1 AEPEPEPAAGR
12 STARPAGAARASS
25 ACAGEA
31 ARPAELRER
40 RERRAAPPGVLFAA
54 GRCWCGRGGQGR
66 AGTRLVGF
74 ASACQTRGTEN
85 MDSQKDVQPPKQ
97 QPMIYI
103 CGECHTENEIKA
115 RDPIRC
121 RECGYRIMYKKRTKR
136 LVVFDAR

>member
-1 AEPEPEPAAGR
+1 MYAGRAAGLAAAAQAPPPPALGVP
-12 STARPAGAARASS
+12 SSAGAEET
-25 ACAGEA
+25 G
-31 ARPAELRER
+31 RPAEL
-40 RERRAAPPGVLFAA
+40 
-54 GRCWCGRGGQGR
+54 
-66 AGTRLVGF
+66 LV
-74 ASACQTRGTEN
+74 QN

>member
-1 AEPEPEPAAGR
+1 MYGGRAAGL
-12 STARPAGAARASS
+12 AAAAQAPPPPAPAVSSS
-25 ACAGEA
+25 AAAEET
-31 ARPAELRER
+31 ARPAEL
-40 RERRAAPPGVLFAA
+40 
-54 GRCWCGRGGQGR
+54 
-66 AGTRLVGF
+66 LV
-74 ASACQTRGTEN
+74 QN

>member
-1 AEPEPEPAAGR
+1 MATSSSVVFCFWKPTLLFIGKLIYEEMPPNSPGFSLRYRTRRAPPPPAPAVSSSAGAEE
-12 STARPAGAARASS
+12 TARLT
-25 ACAGEA
+25 
-31 ARPAELRER
+31 ELF
-40 RERRAAPPGVLFAA
+40 V
-54 GRCWCGRGGQGR
+54 Q
-66 AGTRLVGF
+66 
-74 ASACQTRGTEN
+74 N

>member
-1 AEPEPEPAAGR
+1 MR
-12 STARPAGAARASS
+12 KRVFTTARTQRTFV
-25 ACAGEA
+25 GE
-31 ARPAELRER
+31 
-40 RERRAAPPGVLFAA
+40 
-54 GRCWCGRGGQGR
+54 
-66 AGTRLVGF
+66 
-74 ASACQTRGTEN
+74 
-85 MDSQKDVQPPKQ
+85 MDSQKEVQPPKQ

>member
-1 AEPEPEPAAGR
+1 MDAQKDVQPPKQQPMIYI
-12 STARPAGAARASS
+12 
-25 ACAGEA
+25 CGE
-31 ARPAELRER
+31 
-40 RERRAAPPGVLFAA
+40 
-54 GRCWCGRGGQGR
+54 CH
-66 AGTRLVGF
+66 
-74 ASACQTRGTEN
+74 TEN
-85 MDSQKDVQPPKQ
+85 EIKARDPIRCRECGYRIMYKKRTKRYSSMDAQKDVQPPKQ

>member
-1 AEPEPEPAAGR
+1 MFKILFKR
-12 STARPAGAARASS
+12 KY
-25 ACAGEA
+25 CAISIFE
-31 ARPAELRER
+31 
-40 RERRAAPPGVLFAA
+40 
-54 GRCWCGRGGQGR
+54 
-66 AGTRLVGF
+66 GF
-74 ASACQTRGTEN
+74 LYQIGKN

>member
-1 AEPEPEPAAGR
+1 MPTTTKKYEEEEDQSEASLLCGR
-12 STARPAGAARASS
+12 RRLY
-25 ACAGEA
+25 ACA
-31 ARPAELRER
+31 
-40 RERRAAPPGVLFAA
+40 
-54 GRCWCGRGGQGR
+54 
-66 AGTRLVGF
+66 
-74 ASACQTRGTEN
+74 QTEWSK
-85 MDSQKDVQPPKQ
+85 MDPQKDLQPPKQ

>member
-1 AEPEPEPAAGR
+1 M
-12 STARPAGAARASS
+12 GA
-25 ACAGEA
+25 C
-31 ARPAELRER
+31 
-40 RERRAAPPGVLFAA
+40 GVLSVTVA
-54 GRCWCGRGGQGR
+54 G
-66 AGTRLVGF
+66 
-74 ASACQTRGTEN
+74 SAPHALAN

>member
-1 AEPEPEPAAGR
+1 MR
-12 STARPAGAARASS
+12 SQRP
-25 ACAGEA
+25 
-31 ARPAELRER
+31 LRQRLGYEKR
-40 RERRAAPPGVLFAA
+40 GKQLTVGVLK
-54 GRCWCGRGGQGR
+54 RV
-66 AGTRLVGF
+66 T
-74 ASACQTRGTEN
+74 
-85 MDSQKDVQPPKQ
+85 MDAQKDLQPPKQ

>member
-1 AEPEPEPAAGR
+1 M
-12 STARPAGAARASS
+12 
-25 ACAGEA
+25 
-31 ARPAELRER
+31 RER
-40 RERRAAPPGVLFAA
+40 VFTIARTERMFVD
-54 GRCWCGRGGQGR
+54 
-66 AGTRLVGF
+66 
-74 ASACQTRGTEN
+74 E
-85 MDSQKDVQPPKQ
+85 MDSQKDIQPPKQ

>member
-1 AEPEPEPAAGR
+1 MNINNYRKHLTCHVPTV
-12 STARPAGAARASS
+12 TALSANGAKYTTKTEYFLTNHISLYFDVDS
-25 ACAGEA
+25 N
-31 ARPAELRER
+31 
-40 RERRAAPPGVLFAA
+40 
-54 GRCWCGRGGQGR
+54 CWCCKNG
-66 AGTRLVGF
+66 
-74 ASACQTRGTEN
+74 SK
-85 MDSQKDVQPPKQ
+85 MDAQKDVQPPKQ

>member
-1 AEPEPEPAAGR
+1 MFCRAHARNAY
-12 STARPAGAARASS
+12 SQTART
-25 ACAGEA
+25 
-31 ARPAELRER
+31 ER
-40 RERRAAPPGVLFAA
+40 TFVVE
-54 GRCWCGRGGQGR
+54 
-66 AGTRLVGF
+66 
-74 ASACQTRGTEN
+74 
-85 MDSQKDVQPPKQ
+85 MDPQKDMQPPKQ

>member
-1 AEPEPEPAAGR
+1 MYGGRAAGLAAAAQAPPPPAPAV
-12 STARPAGAARASS
+12 SSSAGA
-25 ACAGEA
+25 EKT
-31 ARPAELRER
+31 ARPAEL
-40 RERRAAPPGVLFAA
+40 
-54 GRCWCGRGGQGR
+54 
-66 AGTRLVGF
+66 LV
-74 ASACQTRGTEN
+74 QN